1 MEEHIRALLQ
11 RLALADVL
19 QLRVAQLLVA
29 APEADGRDLAPE
41 RGAVGAHQAG
51 LASVKSLVQKL
62 NEALPNGAATRQNP
76 AFRGY

>member
-41 RGAVGAHQAG
+41 WGAVGAHQAG
-51 LASVKSLVQKL
+51 FQREARQLVRPQPI
-62 NEALPNGAATRQNP
+62 LPKAPVVVVIGV
-76 AFRGY
+76 GG

>member
-29 APEADGRDLAPE
+29 APEGLLIAADR
-41 RGAVGAHQAG
+41 
-51 LASVKSLVQKL
+51 
-62 NEALPNGAATRQNP
+62 
-76 AFRGY
+76 